1 MGDFNGRSIGWLVV
15 WLVGAC
21 VFLPPTSNRCSWEAP
36 EYHCDLSKLLYL
48 GVHPKIFSHPF
59 ISPREQGAFVFPSR
73 KCNIGTYVDVGGTLS
88 RLPKVILL

>member
-1 MGDFNGRSIGWLVV
+1 MGDFNGRSIGWLVPV
-15 WLVGAC
+15 CLH
-21 VFLPPTSNRCSWEAP
+21 PTSNRCSWGAP

-48 GVHPKIFSHPF
+48 GKVGMHLNIFQIHS
-59 ISPREQGAFVFPSR
+59 SLQGNRVPSFFPSR